1 MRPTINQAQ
10 ETALLDLVSKYYER
24 FTQIVDSFNSRDSFG
39 SVSDIE
45 DKVLQDKALN
55 KLRKEIVDQ
64 ISRYELQPHDFQRV
78 QFDHLLGEI
87 KKIKVNAA
95 ENLTSREGTTKDDL
109 WLNEIQSTMILK
121 DRTINF
127 IEEISN
133 RQTAVSLR
141 ANTIRDLEKNGVSPD
156 DARDQVDIADQ
167 VVALANSG
175 DVDHINEHLEKLYH
189 PEAITH
195 ADVAV
200 QQLMGDIVR
209 DHNVDS
215 PPDERLLELDS
226 THPLKQSHHK
236 IRERQIA
243 LYQDNSLLGNRLN
256 RGLHRMKGDIIA
268 GASRARD
275 TVVDN
280 QQTVA
285 ATVVAGA
292 LLAYGVRLLMRKGK
306 KPSVGRQKHR

>member
-24 FTQIVDSFNSRDSFG
+24 FTQIVDSFKSRDSFRL
-39 SVSDIE
+39 VSEIE
-45 DKVLQDKALN
+45 DKVVQDEALS
-55 KLRKEIVDQ
+55 KLRTEIVDQ

-78 QFDHLLGEI
+78 QFDHLLGKI
-87 KKIKVNAA
+87 KKIKENAA
-95 ENLTSREGTTKDDL
+95 EKLTSREGTTKDDL
-109 WLNEIQSTMILK
+109 LYDIQSMIILK

-133 RQTAVSLR
+133 RQTAVTLR
-141 ANTIRDLEKNGVSPD
+141 ANTIRDLEKNGVSSG

-167 VVALANSG
+167 VVFLANSG
-175 DVDHINEHLEKLYH
+175 DVDHINQYLEKLDQ

-200 QQLMGDIVR
+200 QQLMADIVR

-215 PPDERLLELDS
+215 PPNERLLELDS

-243 LYQDNSLLGNRLN
+243 LYEHNNLLGNRLD
-256 RGLHRMKGDIIA
+256 RGLHRMKDDIIA
-268 GASRARD
+268 GAGRARD

-285 ATVVAGA
+285 ATVVAAA
-292 LLAYGVRLLMRKGK
+292 LLAYGVRFLMRGGK